1 MSFFDWF
8 SNKKSSGDVAK
19 DRLMMM
25 LEYER
30 ASTKIDN
37 ISDMKKDIVNVI
49 KKYVK
54 VKDVNIKNHSNQDFE
69 ALELEIILDK

>member
-1 MSFFDWF
+1 MSFLGGLFGK
-8 SNKKSSGDVAK
+8 KKSGAVAK

-37 ISDMKKDIVNVI
+37 IEDMKKDIIAVI
-49 KKYVK
+49 RKYVS

-69 ALELEIILDK
+69 ALELEIVLDK

>member
-1 MSFFDWF
+1 MSLFGLF
-8 SNKKSSGDVAK
+8 SKKSSAKTAK
-19 DRLMMM
+19 DRLMMV

-30 ASTKIDN
+30 ASTKINN
-37 ISDMKKDIVNVI
+37 IEQMKQDIIEVI

-54 VKDVNIKNHSNQDFE
+54 VKDINIKNHSNQDFN

>member
-1 MSFFDWF
+1 MSLFGLFGK
-8 SNKKSSGDVAK
+8 KKSANTAK
-19 DRLMMM
+19 DRLMMV

-37 ISDMKKDIVNVI
+37 IEQMKQDIVNVI
-49 KKYVK
+49 RKYVK
-54 VKDVNIKNHSNQDFE
+54 VKDINIKNHSNQDFE